1 MHELQVGGGFGV
13 RGELYPEDVLVCV
26 AAMRLRRPVKWIE
39 DRREHLIATNHS
51 RQQLH
56 RARLAVDAEGRI
68 LGIEDEFVH
77 DQGAYIRTHG
87 ARVLDR
93 TLWSIPG
100 PYVVPAY
107 RGIGHFRLTNKTPAA
122 SYRAPGGYEST
133 FVRERLLDVAARKLD
148 IEPAEIRRR
157 NLIRSE
163 KMPFRREFD
172 QPGVEPQ
179 ILDSRDYPRLLEKA
193 LQSIRFHDLKEE
205 LSRRRGAGEVVGVG
219 MSIFFDESGRGP
231 ADGAR
236 ATIDTNGKV
245 ELVTGG
251 ASVGQGFET
260 VMAQICAEALGI
272 GYKDVQVIHG
282 QTDRIAYGI
291 GAHASRATVLTG
303 NAVHATAQKLREKVL
318 SYASELL
325 QTPASNLDIRDGHVV
340 TRGKLGASISL
351 AEIARRVGPGS
362 PLLGDRQP
370 GLTAEGWYSTDKL
383 AFSYG
388 VHVARRSIKEQARY
402 RSNGT
407 WSLRRSGVP

>member
-1 MHELQVGGGFGV
+1 MRAVAV
-13 RGELYPEDVLVCV
+13 RP
-26 AAMRLRRPVKWIE
+26 
-39 DRREHLIATNHS
+39 S
-51 RQQLH
+51 
-56 RARLAVDAEGRI
+56 
-68 LGIEDEFVH
+68 
-77 DQGAYIRTHG
+77 
-87 ARVLDR
+87 
-93 TLWSIPG
+93 
-100 PYVVPAY
+100 
-107 RGIGHFRLTNKTPAA
+107 
-122 SYRAPGGYEST
+122 
-133 FVRERLLDVAARKLD
+133 
-148 IEPAEIRRR
+148 
-157 NLIRSE
+157 
-163 KMPFRREFD
+163 
-172 QPGVEPQ
+172 
-179 ILDSRDYPRLLEKA
+179 
-193 LQSIRFHDLKEE
+193 
-205 LSRRRGAGEVVGVG
+205 
-219 MSIFFDESGRGP
+219 
-231 ADGAR
+231 AR